1 MNEIDRF
8 LYSHIERI
16 IRSTNN
22 NPAKTIDLLLKF
34 KVENRIRLIEE
45 SHTELEPGFIINN
58 AIILNRARRDRPQ
71 TTHKTT
77 YKTDTNAGTV
87 SLRKH

>member
-1 MNEIDRF
+1 MNEFDRF

-16 IRSTNN
+16 IRSTND
-22 NPAKTIDLLLKF
+22 PGETIDRLLKF

-45 SHTELEPGFIINN
+45 SKSEMEPGFIINN
-58 AIILNRARRDRPQ
+58 TIILNGARIQHRADNAPAKHN
-71 TTHKTT
+71 TE
-77 YKTDTNAGTV
+77 AGTV